1 VLMFGYYQLNY
12 LKGVILTSTKE
23 GDIILDPLAGTGTTG
38 YVARALKR
46 DFVRYSKEISKT
58 INFALY

>member
-1 VLMFGYYQLNY
+1 MKPNAT
-12 LKGVILTSTKE
+12 I
-23 GDIILDPLAGTGTTG
+23 AGTGTTS

>member
-1 VLMFGYYQLNY
+1 MLQFGLFEYKYAKKFGIGKIGANVWL
-12 LKGVILTSTKE
+12 LPI
-23 GDIILDPLAGTGTTG
+23 AGTGTTG

-46 DFVRYSKEISKT
+46 DFVRYSKEISET